1 MSIELSEVKE
11 ALWPEIRK
19 KVEDGAFPD
28 ETNYLIKFQNKSV
41 KVNVQISKFNLL
53 PDIPQV
59 DLFIEDY
66 QCDINGN
73 KGGMTLLISIP
84 NIENC
89 EIIPT
94 SITLPRVE
102 SKLWDNVDIED
113 IEKFVISSWNK

>member
-28 ETNYLIKFQNKSV
+28 ETNYLIKFQDKSI

-53 PDIPQV
+53 PDVPQV

-66 QCDINGN
+66 QCDIDGN
-73 KGGMTLLISIP
+73 TGGMTLLISIP
-84 NIENC
+84 NIEDC
-89 EIIPT
+89 EIISN
-94 SITLPRVE
+94 SIALPRVE
-102 SKLWDNVDIED
+102 AKLWDNVDIED
-113 IEKFVISSWNK
+113 IEKYVISSWNN